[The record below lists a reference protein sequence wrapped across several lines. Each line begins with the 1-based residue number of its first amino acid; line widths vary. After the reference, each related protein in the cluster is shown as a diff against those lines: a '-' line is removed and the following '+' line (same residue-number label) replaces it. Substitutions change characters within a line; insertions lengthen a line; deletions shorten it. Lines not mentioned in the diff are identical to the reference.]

1 MTHITEDA
9 IKQITLAWFANI
21 GYEIACAPEA
31 SEGIVNRFVGRIVGG
46 KG

>member
-1 MTHITEDA
+1 MTHIIEDA
-9 IKQITLAWFANI
+9 IEQTTLAWFVNI
-21 GYEIACAPEA
+21 GYEIACGPEA